1 MTIFLSMH
9 TIPPR
14 QRATLARRI
23 AAGLPVWAAARGS
36 NLPAED
42 VGQLMGEPEFRE
54 LIGAWAEILD
64 MDPEARKERLLKLAG
79 MIVEQ
84 KLEEGCRRTALFVQ
98 REYAR
103 KRDPVRTL
111 AKGFCQLVELE
122 RARAERARALPE
134 AGPQAPEPAPSPV
147 QAVAAEALAAAR
159 LRRPAHPDDAA
170 MWRKASRLRHDML
183 GEQLL
188 FAAAAGCEA
197 AERRKVPLELHE
209 VDAIEARQ
217 VAIFEARQAEAAQAM
232 PKPVPPEHAPPSAA
246 EPIAAAN
253 PRPDDEEPDPTFA
266 ARATATFNATLAQA
280 SPEIRARLQ
289 TFTQDQLWA
298 LIGRCWP
305 DEIEDENGKAQPQGP

>member
-1 MTIFLSMH
+1 MH

-42 VGQLMGEPEFRE
+42 VGRLMGEPEFRE
-54 LIGAWAEILD
+54 LIGAWADILD
-64 MDPEARKERLLKLAG
+64 MEPEARKERLLKLAG

-84 KLEEGCRRTALFVQ
+84 KLDEGCRRTALFVQ

-103 KRDPVRTL
+103 KRDPVATL
-111 AKGFCQLVELE
+111 AKGFGQLVELE

-134 AGPQAPEPAPSPV
+134 AGPRAAEPAPSPV
-147 QAVAAEALAAAR
+147 QAAAAEALAAAR

-183 GEQLL
+183 GEQVL

-197 AERRKVPLELHE
+197 AERRKVPLELDE

-217 VAIFEARQAEAAQAM
+217 VAIFEARQAEAGRRVEAET
-232 PKPVPPEHAPPSAA
+232 PPAPPVTEPAA
-246 EPIAAAN
+246 EPEESEAAFN
-253 PRPDDEEPDPTFA
+253 
-266 ARATATFNATLAQA
+266 ARAVAMLNATLAQA
-280 SPEIRARLQ
+280 PPEIRERLR
-289 TFTQDQLWA
+289 TFSQEALWA
-298 LIGRCWP
+298 LVEKCWP
-305 DEIEDENGKAQPQGP
+305 TDGELDQAQPQGP